1 MLPEYVSFGCSVPD
15 ECPQEVASLI
25 ELCMEED
32 SKKRPSALQIIHKI
46 QAIPITSRPVPQP
59 PWYAR

>member
-1 MLPEYVSFGCSVPD
+1 MCEALIAICSVPD
-15 ECPQEVASLI
+15 ECPEDVAALI

-32 SKKRPSALQIIHKI
+32 PKKRPSALEIITKL